1 VLLALEAGAVAGV
14 CGADDRNFQNLFAA
28 HLVSFAGVPPLALWL
43 FAATLIVLVV
53 RYAMRQRPV
62 EAGLFWSLAAALLAF
77 RAGAT
82 GMLAAAYFAAGG
94 LVLVLALVESSH
106 FMAYHDELTGLP
118 ARRALNDALAATE
131 GQFCVAVVDVDHFK
145 KFNDTYG
152 HEVGD
157 QVLRMVAS
165 RLARVTGGGH
175 SFRAG
180 GEEFCVVFRDCTVR
194 DVLPHLDL
202 LRETIETSSFIVRGD
217 DRVSRT
223 AEDRRSRK
231 SAGDVEIS
239 VTVSIGTAQATP
251 QLAAVG
257 DVLQAADEALYHAKD
272 AGRNRVEV
280 YRPPRRRGSA
290 VAVES
295 L

>member
-1 VLLALEAGAVAGV
+1 
-14 CGADDRNFQNLFAA
+14 
-28 HLVSFAGVPPLALWL
+28 
-43 FAATLIVLVV
+43 
-53 RYAMRQRPV
+53 
-62 EAGLFWSLAAALLAF
+62 
-77 RAGAT
+77 
-82 GMLAAAYFAAGG
+82 
-94 LVLVLALVESSH
+94 
-106 FMAYHDELTGLP
+106 
-118 ARRALNDALAATE
+118 
-131 GQFCVAVVDVDHFK
+131 
-145 KFNDTYG
+145 
-152 HEVGD
+152 
-157 QVLRMVAS
+157 MVAS

-231 SAGDVEIS
+231 SAGDVEVS